1 MTRRFHT
8 ITRDAI
14 KRLATGASLTE
25 GGITA
30 QKLVD
35 GDTRWSINV
44 MVSGARIH
52 RVIGRESE
60 GVTRA
65 DAENFIE
72 QARVDERAGRL
83 NLPTKRKT
91 HLSFAELCDRY
102 LVRQEAIGGKNLAA
116 KREQISAKL
125 KPAFGKTRADA
136 LTEFTIKSHIK
147 RRLEKGAAPGTINRE
162 LATLKH
168 LLRDAV
174 KAKDLKAMPCQ
185 VDMLSE
191 PPGRIVVLSNEDCDK
206 LLQSAI
212 LASDPD
218 LWVFVATGLNTAMRH
233 REMLRMRWDQIDWTR
248 QRVFVPVA
256 KAGMREQPMTPQLI
270 EMLTQERAQRDPA
283 EEWVFPNRKSAT
295 RVLPYRDAVSDG
307 FRRAVIRAG
316 LDPKEVTPHVMR
328 HTAITRLV
336 EAGVDLPTIQRIS
349 GHKTLA
355 MVLRYTHVHGT
366 HINEAIAKIGR
377 GLPSMEARVTANVT
391 RLANKSA

>member
-1 MTRRFHT
+1 MTRRFNVL
-8 ITRDAI
+8 TRDAI
-14 KRLATGASLTE
+14 KRLEIGARLTE

-30 QKLVD
+30 QKLD
-35 GDTRWSINV
+35 NGDARWSVNI
-44 MVSGARIH
+44 MVSGVRIH
-52 RVIGRESE
+52 RVIGKESE
-60 GVTRA
+60 GVSRA
-65 DAENFIE
+65 DAETFIE

-83 NLPTKRKT
+83 NLPSKRKT
-91 HLSFAELCDRY
+91 HLLFAELCDRY
-102 LVRQEAIGGKNLAA
+102 LERQEASGGKNLKA
-116 KREQISAKL
+116 KREQINAKL
-125 KPAFGKTRADA
+125 IPAFGKMRVDA
-136 LTEFTIKSHIK
+136 ITEFTVRTHIK
-147 RRLEKGAAPGTINRE
+147 RRLDKGAAPGTINRE

-174 KAKDLKAMPCQ
+174 KAKDLKAIPCQ
-185 VDMLSE
+185 VVMLSE
-191 PPGRIVVLSNEDCDK
+191 PPGRIVVLSDEDCDK
-206 LLQSAI
+206 LLQAAVM
-212 LASDPD
+212 ASDPD
-218 LWVFVATGLNTAMRH
+218 LWVFVAVGLNTAMRH
-233 REMLRMRWDQIDWTR
+233 REILRMRWDQIDWTR

-270 EMLTQERAQRDPA
+270 EMLTKERSQRDPN
-283 EEWVFPNRKSAT
+283 EEWIFPNRNSAT

-316 LDPKEVTPHVMR
+316 MDPREVTPHVMR

-377 GLPSMEARVTANVT
+377 GLPTQSMMLPQITLHRPARA
-391 RLANKSA
+391 

>member
-8 ITRDAI
+8 LTRDAV
-14 KRLATGASLTE
+14 KRLASGERLTE

-30 QKLVD
+30 HKLD
-35 GDTRWSINV
+35 NGDARWSVNI

-52 RVIGRESE
+52 RVIGKESE

-65 DAENFIE
+65 DAEGFIE
-72 QARVDERAGRL
+72 QSRVDERAGRL

-91 HLSFAELCDRY
+91 HLSFTELCDRY
-102 LVRQEAIGGKNLAA
+102 LIRQEAVGGKNLLA

-125 KPAFGKTRADA
+125 KPAFGKMRADTI
-136 LTEFTIKSHIK
+136 TEFTVKSHIK
-147 RRLEKGAAPGTINRE
+147 RRLDKGAAPGTINRE

-174 KAKDLKAMPCQ
+174 KAKDLKVMPCQ
-185 VDMLSE
+185 IDMLSE
-191 PPGRIVVLSNEDCDK
+191 PPGRIVVMSNEDCDR
-206 LLQSAI
+206 LLQCAI
-212 LASDPD
+212 MASDPD
-218 LWVFVATGLNTAMRH
+218 LWVFVAIGLNTAMRH

-256 KAGMREQPMTPQLI
+256 KTGMREQPMTPQLVD
-270 EMLTQERAQRDPA
+270 MLIQERAQRDPS
-283 EEWVFPNRKSAT
+283 EEWLFPNRKSAT
-295 RVLPYRDAVSDG
+295 RVLPYRAAVSDG
-307 FRRAVIRAG
+307 FKRAVIRAG

-349 GHKTLA
+349 GHKTLS

-377 GLPSMEARVTANVT
+377 GLPSLEIPQAAQIT
-391 RLANKSA
+391 RIGDKRA

>member
-1 MTRRFHT
+1 MTRRFT
-8 ITRDAI
+8 TLTREAI
-14 KRLATGASLTE
+14 KRLAIGDRLTE

-30 QKLVD
+30 HKLD
-35 GDTRWSINV
+35 NGDARWTVNI

-52 RVIGRESE
+52 RVIGKESE

-65 DAENFIE
+65 DAETFIE

-102 LVRQEAIGGKNLAA
+102 LIRQEAVGGKNLSA

-125 KPAFGKTRADA
+125 KPAFGKMRADA
-136 LTEFTIKSHIK
+136 ITEFTVKSHIK
-147 RRLEKGAAPGTINRE
+147 RRLDKGAAPGTINRE

-174 KAKDLKAMPCQ
+174 KAKDLKVMPCQ

-191 PPGRIVVLSNEDCDK
+191 PPGRIVVLSNEDCDA
-206 LLQSAI
+206 LLQAAI
-212 LASDPD
+212 MASDPD
-218 LWVFVATGLNTAMRH
+218 LWVFVAIGLNTAMRH

-270 EMLTQERAQRDPA
+270 DMLTNERAQRDSS
-283 EEWVFPNRKSAT
+283 EEWLFPNRNSPT
-295 RVLPYRDAVSDG
+295 RILPYRAAVSDG
-307 FRRAVIRAG
+307 FKRAVIRAG
-316 LDPKEVTPHVMR
+316 MDPKEVTPHVMR

-349 GHKTLA
+349 GHKTLS

-377 GLPSMEARVTANVT
+377 GLPAQSIVAAQTTLQRPARA
-391 RLANKSA
+391 